1 MGTRGLWNLRFAGKW
16 YRLHEPRSRIRSPN
30 EPETVRRIKSIIA
43 SLDNLEEWESVSFPS
58 PLQSNLDYVYTID
71 VDAGTLIITRWE
83 SLDGLLQP
91 FPGQI
96 PLSCLDGS
104 HGLTLDSLTRVPGEI
119 SEPEDGG
126 APATPQVVP
135 NQLLIHPG
143 PPTTLNELQFRIS
156 RDFCFIWRFF
166 IDDPMTWR
174 YPSMAFNTIAI
185 GLLRIAAWDL
195 EVSSDS
201 QIHYPENRV
210 NFPYWD
216 APQTDIFWF
225 HGYLVVLHGNINTKS
240 SILAAIS
247 KAQFFLEVSHKDAA
261 HLIIL
266 SLRHVAFVEVSSKSV
281 LCPQILPLFV
291 NTSARHC
298 SPGFRLLSYVLT
310 SSCWKPSL
318 AHREHLGVGLPTETL
333 DLILG
338 SCSPKGALTLSQSSF
353 IFQEQYYSTIPQI
366 QHLTLRSFKHS
377 VPCCGKKSRLRG
389 NWVYCPSCYACRHT
403 ECAGVRSEPQ
413 ADSQVICFDCKNGKL
428 CTELVPGGINHITRR
443 FSGEDCEVSVAGS
456 PKILR
461 IRFWKPSHLCPE
473 LRLLGN
479 LVPIL
484 PRLINFTIRF
494 NGAFAGVVYGL
505 DDS

>member
-43 SLDNLEEWESVSFPS
+43 SLDNLEEWEPVSFPS

-71 VDAGTLIITRWE
+71 VDAGTLTITRWE
-83 SLDGLLQP
+83 SFDGMLQP

-104 HGLTLDSLTRVPGEI
+104 HGLTLDQLTRVPGEV

-126 APATPQVVP
+126 APTTPQVVLD
-135 NQLLIHPG
+135 QLLIHPE

-201 QIHYPENRV
+201 EIDYPENRV

-225 HGYLVVLHGNINTKS
+225 HGYLVVLHGNINTKT
-240 SILAAIS
+240 SISAAIS
-247 KAQFFLEVSHKDAA
+247 KAQFFLEVSHRDAA

-266 SLRHVAFVEVSSKSV
+266 SLRHVAFVEVSSKSI
-281 LCPQILPLFV
+281 LCSQILPFLV
-291 NTSARHC
+291 NMSARQC

-318 AHREHLGVGLPTETL
+318 ARREHLG
-333 DLILG
+333 
-338 SCSPKGALTLSQSSF
+338 SQGRIDTVTVF
-353 IFQEQYYSTIPQI
+353 LYF
-366 QHLTLRSFKHS
+366 
-377 VPCCGKKSRLRG
+377 SRAVLL
-389 NWVYCPSCYACRHT
+389 NNS
-403 ECAGVRSEPQ
+403 
-413 ADSQVICFDCKNGKL
+413 ADSTFYAAK
-428 CTELVPGGINHITRR
+428 
-443 FSGEDCEVSVAGS
+443 F
-456 PKILR
+456 
-461 IRFWKPSHLCPE
+461 
-473 LRLLGN
+473 
-479 LVPIL
+479 
-484 PRLINFTIRF
+484 
-494 NGAFAGVVYGL
+494 
-505 DDS
+505 

>member
-1 MGTRGLWNLRFAGKW
+1 MLLNHSPRQSVNIPSLLRHVSATPKDRQADSDLARFLTDKRDGDKRPMELTFCREMVSLARTK
-16 YRLHEPRSRIRSPN
+16 EPYP
-30 EPETVRRIKSIIA
+30 
-43 SLDNLEEWESVSFPS
+43 
-58 PLQSNLDYVYTID
+58 
-71 VDAGTLIITRWE
+71 
-83 SLDGLLQP
+83 
-91 FPGQI
+91 I
-96 PLSCLDGS
+96 PKRARNYGS

-143 PPTTLNELQFRIS
+143 LPTTLNELQFRIS

-266 SLRHVAFVEVSSKSV
+266 SLQHVAFVEVSSKFNILRYEVLSTPFPAVGRRIDFAGTGSIAHPVTPVDTLNVLVKQANTKSSASNSPSPMLHFNKPLIPIVVISPWQREQPLACWWSV
-281 LCPQILPLFV
+281 VLSHMTQHPIDSYAIISTMEQIL
-291 NTSARHC
+291 R
-298 SPGFRLLSYVLT
+298 RL
-310 SSCWKPSL
+310 
-318 AHREHLGVGLPTETL
+318 
-333 DLILG
+333 
-338 SCSPKGALTLSQSSF
+338 
-353 IFQEQYYSTIPQI
+353 
-366 QHLTLRSFKHS
+366 
-377 VPCCGKKSRLRG
+377 
-389 NWVYCPSCYACRHT
+389 
-403 ECAGVRSEPQ
+403 
-413 ADSQVICFDCKNGKL
+413 
-428 CTELVPGGINHITRR
+428 TRR
-443 FSGEDCEVSVAGS
+443 TPWDKPFTRRQVNVIPEKLKVA
-456 PKILR
+456 PM
-461 IRFWKPSHLCPE
+461 
-473 LRLLGN
+473 N
-479 LVPIL
+479 
-484 PRLINFTIRF
+484 
-494 NGAFAGVVYGL
+494 
-505 DDS
+505 